1 MKSIISICFVLSS
14 LMVFSQEKSRT
25 LDKLTYLSN
34 SDLDKGIAYAKE
46 KSKPLMIYFNS
57 LQCASCEK
65 YVESVMSEDTVEKY
79 LKAKY
84 ICVKANIKNDDVAKF
99 AKKFQFQNLPQMV
112 LISPDQTMHYMVEM
126 KLDAEMTIKQAA
138 YFLNAVALRNQIELY
153 QKTNNIDEEKA
164 SEAMAISY
172 AKRDFKKTPTANIE
186 DLLFSRC
193 LNMKQ
198 FQNFIEYYRKE
209 WTRLNTSKK

>member
-1 MKSIISICFVLSS
+1 MKAIISVCFLCCS
-14 LMVFSQEKSRT
+14 LIVFSQEKSRT

-57 LQCASCEK
+57 LECSSCEK
-65 YVESVMSEDTVEKY
+65 YVATVMSEDTVEKY

-84 ICVKANIKNDDVAKF
+84 ICVKANMKNDDAARF
-99 AKKFQFQNLPQMV
+99 AKKFQFMSLPQIV

-172 AKRDFKKTPTANIE
+172 AKRDFKKTPSAHVE

-198 FQNFIEYYRKE
+198 FHKFIEYYKRE
-209 WTRLNTSKK
+209 WTKLNTPQK